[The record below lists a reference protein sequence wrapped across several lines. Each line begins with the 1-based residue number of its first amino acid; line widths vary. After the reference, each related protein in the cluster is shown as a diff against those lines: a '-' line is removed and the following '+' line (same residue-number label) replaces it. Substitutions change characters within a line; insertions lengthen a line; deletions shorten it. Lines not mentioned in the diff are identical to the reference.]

1 MKKKIVTLLIAGT
14 LALSITACGSESAGS
29 TDNTEKESAAEE
41 APEEP
46 TDLTGTWKSEDNE
59 GSWME
64 ASITADTI
72 EINWIS
78 DDGKTKSIYWIGT
91 YQAPDE
97 AVDEYSW
104 TSERDKEKTDTA
116 LLASTDDTKDFTY
129 KDDIISYEV
138 SAVGTTTTMELTKS
152 E

>member
-1 MKKKIVTLLIAGT
+1 MKKKIAILLIAGA
-14 LALSITACGSESAGS
+14 LALSFTGCGNESAS
-29 TDNTEKESAAEE
+29 TTNNTENESATEE

-116 LLASTDDTKDFTY
+116 LLASTDDTKEFTY
-129 KDDIISYEV
+129 KDNIISYEV
-138 SAVGTTTTMELTKS
+138 SAMGTTTTIELTKS